1 MQLEID
7 QHIYQKKKKKLINI
21 SVNF

>member
-1 MQLEID
+1 MTSLTMSKFI
-7 QHIYQKKKKKLINI
+7 HIHLINI